1 MITIN
6 LRPGARRQAQRGPA
20 FAGLGA
26 QLKGLTSKVKEPWL
40 AAALIAWVGAI
51 GFLGFVYISTATK
64 LSKLE
69 PQLESART
77 EYARYQDFVKQK
89 RHEENVRDSILAQ
102 IGTITSVDQER
113 YTWPHIIDD
122 IGSALPDFTWLTE
135 VSMLP
140 AAAAST
146 AAAAAAVD
154 GAGAPAPVNLRIVGR
169 TSDLQNYTAFLRRL
183 EESPWLTN
191 VLPVEAKTVVEGN
204 RALTSFI
211 IQASY
216 ARADS
221 AYIRTVPVIESV
233 VR

>member
-6 LRPGARRQAQRGPA
+6 LRPGAQRKAKKGGPM

-26 QLKGLTSKVKEPWL
+26 SLKGLTSRVKEPWL
-40 AAALIAWVGAI
+40 AAALIAWVGVLAFFAFI
-51 GFLGFVYISTATK
+51 FITTAAK
-64 LSKLE
+64 QSKLE
-69 PQLESART
+69 PQLEAART

-89 RHEENVRDSILAQ
+89 RHEESVRDSILTQ
-102 IGTITSVDQER
+102 IGTITGVDQQR
-113 YTWPHIIDD
+113 YTWPHILDD
-122 IGSALPDFTWLTE
+122 IGGAVPDFTWLTE
-135 VSMLP
+135 VSILP
-140 AAAAST
+140 AAAASSDSG
-146 AAAAAAVD
+146 AVES
-154 GAGAPAPVNLRIVGR
+154 VNLRIVGR

-204 RALTSFI
+204 RALTAFT

-216 ARADS
+216 VRADS
-221 AYIRTVPVIESV
+221 SHIRTVPVIESV

>member
-20 FAGLGA
+20 FAGVGA
-26 QLKGLTSKVKEPWL
+26 QLKGLFSKVKEPWL
-40 AAALIAWVGAI
+40 AAALIAWVAVI
-51 GFLGFVYISTATK
+51 GFFGFVYISTASK
-64 LSKLE
+64 LSTLE
-69 PQLESART
+69 PELEAAHT

-89 RHEENVRDSILAQ
+89 RREENVRDSILAQ
-102 IGTITSVDQER
+102 IGTITGVDQER

-140 AAAAST
+140 ATAGST
-146 AAAAAAVD
+146 AATAESGAVI
-154 GAGAPAPVNLRIVGR
+154 PVNFRIVGR

-211 IQASY
+211 IQASFT
-216 ARADS
+216 RADS

>member
-6 LRPGARRQAQRGPA
+6 LRPGARRQVQRGPA
-20 FAGLGA
+20 FAGVGT
-26 QLKGLTSKVKEPWL
+26 QLKGFFTKIKEPWL
-40 AAALIAWVGAI
+40 GAAVIAWVAV
-51 GFLGFVYISTATK
+51 LGFFAFVLLSTTAK
-64 LSKLE
+64 LAKLE
-69 PQLESART
+69 PQLESARA
-77 EYARYQDFVKQK
+77 EYGRYQDFVKQK

-102 IGTITSVDQER
+102 IGTITGVDQER
-113 YTWPHIIDD
+113 YTWPHLLDD
-122 IGSALPDFTWLTE
+122 IGGAVPDYTWLTE

-140 AAAAST
+140 APARTAADSSAPST
-146 AAAAAAVD
+146 A
-154 GAGAPAPVNLRIVGR
+154 VNLRIVGR

-183 EESPWLTN
+183 EESPWITN

-216 ARADS
+216 SRADS
-221 AYIRTVPVIESV
+221 THIRTVPVIESV

>member
-26 QLKGLTSKVKEPWL
+26 SFTALRSRVKEPWL
-40 AAALIAWVGAI
+40 AAALAAWVLVLTFFGYV
-51 GFLGFVYISTATK
+51 FVSTSAK
-64 LSKLE
+64 LHTLVPE
-69 PQLESART
+69 VEAAHA
-77 EYARYQDFVKQK
+77 EYDRYQDFVMQK
-89 RHEENVRDSILAQ
+89 RREENVRDSILAQ

-113 YTWPHIIDD
+113 YTWPHLLDD
-122 IGSALPDFTWLTE
+122 IGGAVPDFTWLTE
-135 VSMLP
+135 VSVLP
-140 AAAAST
+140 VAAATASDSGQ
-146 AAAAAAVD
+146 AS
-154 GAGAPAPVNLRIVGR
+154 PVNFRLVGR

-183 EESPWLTN
+183 EDSPWITN

-211 IQASY
+211 IQATY
-216 ARADS
+216 TRAD
-221 AYIRTVPVIESV
+221 ADHIRTVPVIESV

>member
-26 QLKGLTSKVKEPWL
+26 QLKGLSSKVKEPWL
-40 AAALIAWVGAI
+40 AAALIAWVGVV

-64 LSKLE
+64 LSSLEPKLE
-69 PQLESART
+69 AART

-89 RHEENVRDSILAQ
+89 RREENVRDSILAQ
-102 IGTITSVDQER
+102 IGTITGVDQER
-113 YTWPHIIDD
+113 YTWPHILDD

-140 AAAAST
+140 TSAPVT
-146 AAAAAAVD
+146 AAAAESGAA
-154 GAGAPAPVNLRIVGR
+154 APVNLRIVGR

-221 AYIRTVPVIESV
+221 AYIRTVPLIESV

>member
-26 QLKGLTSKVKEPWL
+26 QIKGLTSKVKEPWL
-40 AAALIAWVGAI
+40 AAALIAWVGTIA
-51 GFLGFVYISTATK
+51 FLGFVYISTATK

-69 PQLESART
+69 PQLEAART

-140 AAAAST
+140 AP
-146 AAAAAAVD
+146 AAAANAATAEAT
-154 GAGAPAPVNLRIVGR
+154 GAAAPVNLRIVGR

-183 EESPWLTN
+183 EDSPWLTN

>member
-26 QLKGLTSKVKEPWL
+26 QFKTITSKVKEPWL
-40 AAALIAWVGAI
+40 AAALIAWAGVI
-51 GFLGFVYISTATK
+51 LFLGFVYISTATK

-69 PQLESART
+69 PQLETART

-89 RHEENVRDSILAQ
+89 RREENVRDSILAQ
-102 IGTITSVDQER
+102 IGTLTGIDQER
-113 YTWPHIIDD
+113 YTWPHILDD

-140 AAAAST
+140 AP
-146 AAAAAAVD
+146 AAVAAD
-154 GAGAPAPVNLRIVGR
+154 GAATGAAAPVNLRIVGR

-183 EESPWLTN
+183 EESPWLNN
-191 VLPVEAKTVVEGN
+191 VLAVEAKTVVEGN
-204 RALTSFI
+204 RALTAFI

>member
-6 LRPGARRQAQRGPA
+6 LRPGARRQATRGSA
-20 FAGLGA
+20 FAGFGDRITVI
-26 QLKGLTSKVKEPWL
+26 TSRVKEPWL
-40 AAALIAWVGAI
+40 AVALAAWVLTI
-51 GFLGFVYISTATK
+51 GFLGFVFVSTSAK
-64 LSKLE
+64 MSSLEPKLE
-69 PQLESART
+69 AART

-89 RHEENVRDSILAQ
+89 RREENVRDSILAQ
-102 IGTITSVDQER
+102 IGTITGVDQQR
-113 YTWPHIIDD
+113 YTWPHILDD
-122 IGSALPDFTWLTE
+122 IGGALPDFTWLTE

-140 AAAAST
+140 PA
-146 AAAAAAVD
+146 
-154 GAGAPAPVNLRIVGR
+154 AGAVVDSTFGGPVNLRIVGR

-183 EESPWLTN
+183 EESPWLAN
-191 VLPVEAKTVVEGN
+191 VLPVEAKTVVEDN

-216 ARADS
+216 SRADS

>member
-26 QLKGLTSKVKEPWL
+26 QIKGLTSKVKEPWL
-40 AAALIAWVGAI
+40 AAALIAWVGVL
-51 GFLGFVYISTATK
+51 GFLGFVYVSTAAK
-64 LSKLE
+64 LGKLE
-69 PQLESART
+69 PQLETART
-77 EYARYQDFVKQK
+77 EYSRYQDFVKQK
-89 RHEENVRDSILAQ
+89 RREENVRDSILAQ
-102 IGTITSVDQER
+102 IGTITGVDQER

-140 AAAAST
+140 AAAASAT
-146 AAAAAAVD
+146 AAEESGAA
-154 GAGAPAPVNLRIVGR
+154 APVNLRIVGR

-211 IQASY
+211 IQASF

>member
-6 LRPGARRQAQRGPA
+6 LRPGAQRKAKKGGPM

-26 QLKGLTSKVKEPWL
+26 SLKGLTSRVKEPWL
-40 AAALIAWVGAI
+40 AAALIAWVGVLAFFAFI
-51 GFLGFVYISTATK
+51 FITTAAK
-64 LSKLE
+64 QSKLE
-69 PQLESART
+69 PQLEAART

-89 RHEENVRDSILAQ
+89 RHEESVRDSILAQ
-102 IGTITSVDQER
+102 IGTITGVDQQR
-113 YTWPHIIDD
+113 YTWPHILDD
-122 IGSALPDFTWLTE
+122 IGGAVPDFTWLTE
-135 VSMLP
+135 VSILP
-140 AAAAST
+140 AAAASSDSG
-146 AAAAAAVD
+146 AVES
-154 GAGAPAPVNLRIVGR
+154 VNLRIVGR

-204 RALTSFI
+204 RALTAFT

-216 ARADS
+216 VRADS
-221 AYIRTVPVIESV
+221 SHIRTVPVIESV

>member
-6 LRPGARRQAQRGPA
+6 LRPGARRQTKSGPA

-26 QLKGLTSKVKEPWL
+26 RIVVITSKVKEPWL
-40 AAALIAWVGAI
+40 AAALTAWVGVVI
-51 GFLGFVYISTATK
+51 FLGAVYISTATK
-64 LSKLE
+64 LSTLE
-69 PQLESART
+69 PQLDAART
-77 EYARYQDFVKQK
+77 EYSRYTDFVKQK
-89 RHEENVRDSILAQ
+89 RREENVRDSILAQ

-113 YTWPHIIDD
+113 YTWPHILDD

-135 VSMLP
+135 VSMLAP
-140 AAAAST
+140 AGAGANN
-146 AAAAAAVD
+146 AAAAVET
-154 GAGAPAPVNLRIVGR
+154 GVVAPVNLRIIGR

-216 ARADS
+216 TRADP
-221 AYIRTVPVIESV
+221 AHIRTVPVIESV